1 LALQSRRAPFYYRA
15 VIQGGEGR
23 LLRPVVAA
31 VLLAV
36 LAATAAVAHPDIN
49 FVEQEVD
56 KMVAANPGDPEL
68 LIHQAQVRQRAGNF
82 DGALV
87 SLALALAHGGDRD
100 AVATARGAVFLA
112 AGFPQMAAFE
122 YGTVLAHRPDAHDVL
137 FERGRAELALG
148 HAEAADQDFA
158 RAIGSMRTPRPEQ
171 IAVRADT
178 LRARGRLAEAVRA
191 LDEGMTR
198 LGPVPSLALTAVD
211 LEVELQRYDSA
222 LARLDGLLAK
232 TPTNA
237 AWIVRRAEILKQAQR
252 TDEARAE
259 FTRALQQLEAKP
271 LQRQS
276 QASKALADR
285 LRGELA
291 ADHGGQL

>member
-68 LIHQAQVRQRAGNF
+68 LIHQAQVRQRASNF

-122 YGTVLAHRPDAHDVL
+122 YGTVLAHRPDAYDVL
-137 FERGRAELALG
+137 FER
-148 HAEAADQDFA
+148 AAPSSPSA
-158 RAIGSMRTPRPEQ
+158 TPRRP
-171 IAVRADT
+171 IRT
-178 LRARGRLAEAVRA
+178 SRGPSARCA
-191 LDEGMTR
+191 
-198 LGPVPSLALTAVD
+198 
-211 LEVELQRYDSA
+211 
-222 LARLDGLLAK
+222 
-232 TPTNA
+232 
-237 AWIVRRAEILKQAQR
+237 RRAPSRLRCGPIRYAHAAGWPKPC
-252 TDEARAE
+252 ARS
-259 FTRALQQLEAKP
+259 TRA
-271 LQRQS
+271 
-276 QASKALADR
+276 
-285 LRGELA
+285 
-291 ADHGGQL
+291 